1 MKKAAKTVDGY
12 LRTLS
17 ADKRAAL
24 QRLRR
29 TIRNVAPK
37 AEECISYGVPGFRLD
52 GKPLVW
58 YAAAE
63 RHCSFFPGAYPIA
76 ALERE
81 LGAYSTSKGTVR
93 FQPDKP
99 LPATLVRKLIK
110 ARLAERKA
118 RASR

>member
-1 MKKAAKTVDGY
+1 MKKAPKTVDGY

-17 ADKRAAL
+17 PDKRAAL
-24 QRLRR
+24 QKLRR
-29 TIRNVAPK
+29 TIRGITPK
-37 AEECISYGVPGFRLD
+37 AVECVSYGVPGFRLD
-52 GKPLVW
+52 GKLLVS
-58 YAAAE
+58 YAAAA
-63 RHCSFFPGAYPIA
+63 RHCSIFPGAYPVA